1 MTKEALVGAMR
12 QRVLDRL
19 SACLPGL
26 AQVDAVRLVAAANAD
41 KRRGLR
47 ELDAF
52 LQRGL
57 DVLVSASSDTPPG
70 AFRLLV
76 LLEGEGHPV
85 RVPVC
90 AECGLRRTHLPGR
103 GGRGRVCQSC
113 AAKARAGRPDP

>member
-41 KRRGLR
+41 TRRGLR

-57 DVLVSASSDTPPG
+57 DVLVSASWETPSP
-70 AFRLLV
+70 AST
-76 LLEGEGHPV
+76 
-85 RVPVC
+85 C
-90 AECGLRRTHLPGR
+90 T
-103 GGRGRVCQSC
+103 
-113 AAKARAGRPDP
+113 

>member
-52 LQRGL
+52 LQAFRADLPDGVDVVGLRGL
-57 DVLVSASSDTPPG
+57 AKPG
-70 AFRLLV
+70 LSVIA
-76 LLEGEGHPV
+76 
-85 RVPVC
+85 
-90 AECGLRRTHLPGR
+90 AARRPALP
-103 GGRGRVCQSC
+103 
-113 AAKARAGRPDP
+113 